1 MKTALNKYLKRD
13 QEIQIME
20 QVEGGDLIVNRGNES
35 KPKESSYRDLNAAD
49 DYEMAIKL
57 CQANIDQLVKSNG
70 KSQPQIID
78 KPTSPESSVTTPT
91 TYSHVYLRIQPFFTT
106 LLAPSTSDVQRQFSF
121 LVYLSDPEHQLTRM
135 TMTQIVP
142 CQWLEI
148 FDDFE
153 WVEELIAE
161 VLRVGVE
168 VIGQEYIVARM
179 GWAGKG
185 QPMKEVGNS

>member
-1 MKTALNKYLKRD
+1 VKTALNKYLKHD

-91 TYSHVYLRIQPFFTT
+91 TYSQFIFVSNLSSPPSLLLLPLMFNDSSRSLFTS
-106 LLAPSTSDVQRQFSF
+106 LIPNTS
-121 LVYLSDPEHQLTRM
+121 
-135 TMTQIVP
+135 
-142 CQWLEI
+142 
-148 FDDFE
+148 
-153 WVEELIAE
+153 
-161 VLRVGVE
+161 
-168 VIGQEYIVARM
+168 
-179 GWAGKG
+179 
-185 QPMKEVGNS
+185 

>member
-1 MKTALNKYLKRD
+1 MTLSLIK
-13 QEIQIME
+13 IME

-35 KPKESSYRDLNAAD
+35 KPKESSHRDLNAAD
-49 DYEMAIKL
+49 DYEMAVKL

-70 KSQPQIID
+70 KCQPQIVD
-78 KPTSPESSVTTPT
+78 KPITLELELSMVTPT

-106 LLAPSTSDVQRQFSF
+106 LLAPSTSDVPASMDQQQFSF

-135 TMTQIVP
+135 TMTQSVP

-148 FDDFE
+148 FDDYE

-168 VIGQEYIVARM
+168 VTGQEYIVARM

-185 QPMKEVGNS
+185 GQPMKEVENG

>member
-1 MKTALNKYLKRD
+1 
-13 QEIQIME
+13 ME

-35 KPKESSYRDLNAAD
+35 KPKESSHRNLNAAD
-49 DYEMAIKL
+49 DYEVAIKL

-70 KSQPQIID
+70 KSEPRVVD
-78 KPTSPESSVTTPT
+78 KPASLESSMSMMTPT
-91 TYSHVYLRIQPFFTT
+91 TYSHVYLRIQPFFTI
-106 LLAPSTSDVQRQFSF
+106 LPAPSTSDIPASMDQQQFSF
-121 LVYLSDPEHQLTRM
+121 LVYLSDPEHQLIRM
-135 TMTQIVP
+135 TTTQSVP

-148 FDDFE
+148 FDDHE

-185 QPMKEVGNS
+185 GQPMKEEAGSI